1 MRRCKKCGELTPAD
15 AFYKNT
21 GGRDGLRPEC
31 KSCTSARRK
40 QWYATNR
47 EREIERVRQ
56 WQQANHE
63 RYLAKQAEYR
73 ARSERDDRAGHLRRK
88 FAMTVEDY
96 DRMAREQGGACAIC
110 SRPPRTGTRLHVDRD
125 HETGRVRG
133 LLCFSCNVAVGQLQ
147 HDPSRIVRAADYLE
161 DDAERDRLVA
171 AARSRVRELVR
182 AGSV

>member
-1 MRRCKKCGELTPAD
+1 MRRCKKCGEFKPPEH
-15 AFYKNT
+15 FYRDK

-31 KSCTSARRK
+31 KACTSARRK
-40 QWYATNR
+40 EWYAANR

-63 RYLAKQAEYR
+63 RYVAKQAEYR
-73 ARSERDDRAGHLRRK
+73 ARSERDDRPGHLRRK
-88 FAMTVEDY
+88 FGMTVEDY
-96 DRMAREQGGACAIC
+96 DRMCAEQGGVCAIC
-110 SRPPRTGTRLHVDRD
+110 GRRPREGTHLHVDHD

-147 HDPSRIVRAADYLE
+147 HDPTRIVRAADYL
-161 DDAERDRLVA
+161 DDDTDRDRLVA